1 MAEGPPDTPHG
12 HDAYEAVSALQK
24 AIRRGDVEGACY
36 FAWQLEAAGL
46 GAWLWARLRVIDSE
60 DCAVDPQLPATI
72 EALHGRYRDF
82 AKRRKGDG
90 LLVVLH
96 AVVLLASAPTSRL
109 PCWMSVAMSGGAV
122 PKREIPD
129 EALDRHTRRGLRMG
143 RGWEQF
149 WDEASTLENH
159 RPHEL
164 EAKYRDLA
172 RRAVEHPANVSSR
185 DLSGDDQGALFEE

>member
-1 MAEGPPDTPHG
+1 VAERPPDTPHG

-24 AIRRGDVEGACY
+24 AIRRGDAEGACY
-36 FAWQLEAAGL
+36 WAWQLEAAGL

-60 DCAVDPQLPATI
+60 DCAVDPHLPATI

-82 AKRRKGDG
+82 ARNRKGDA

-96 AVVLLASAPTSRL
+96 AVVLLAEAPKSRL
-109 PCWMSVAMSGGAV
+109 PCWMAVAMDGGAV
-122 PKREIPD
+122 PKREVPD
-129 EALDRHTRRGLRMG
+129 HALDRHTRRGKAMG

-149 WDEASTLENH
+149 WSEASHLEHH

-172 RRAVEHPANVSSR
+172 REAVEHPQDRQDPPANER
-185 DLSGDDQGALFEE
+185 PQLFDE